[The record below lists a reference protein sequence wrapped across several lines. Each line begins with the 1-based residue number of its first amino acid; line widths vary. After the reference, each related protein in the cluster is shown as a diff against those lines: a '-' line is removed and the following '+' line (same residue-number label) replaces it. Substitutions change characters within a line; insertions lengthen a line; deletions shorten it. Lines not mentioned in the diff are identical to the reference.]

1 MFVNRNENINFPVN
15 RQDLKDLDKE
25 RASACGYFV
34 IPIQSNRLSVL
45 QSQQIRLL

>member
-1 MFVNRNENINFPVN
+1 MFVNRNENLPVN

-25 RASACGYFV
+25 RPSACGYLV
-34 IPIQSNRLSVL
+34 IPIQSNRLSLL